1 VNETPLVSV
10 IVPAYNHAQYI
21 ETCLQSIYDDDY
33 PELEVIVMDDG
44 SRDDTFEVARRWRET
59 RPGRFGQFRLE
70 RQENRGLPR
79 TLNRLTSLAT
89 GEFIALVAS
98 DDYLLP
104 GGITTRL
111 RALEAHP
118 EWLAVFGDAHI
129 VDGDGALLHSSGTLG
144 FKGRHAEIFAHSHRM
159 ANELIFRWWV
169 PGPTMMMRRSA
180 LDPISGVGGYDESLS
195 FEDRDMYLR
204 LIARNALGFVS
215 EQVAAYRFPLEKQ
228 HLKPPEWIL
237 RDEARTDLKN
247 LSSFRGFQRAGLWVR
262 AHRIE
267 VKLTTDHGTR
277 GGFDRIKLCGLNA
290 LWGVFQ
296 AAHRGRTR
304 WWTRKW

>member
-10 IVPAYNHAQYI
+10 IIPAYNHARYI
-21 ETCLQSIYDDDY
+21 EECLESVYTDSY
-33 PELEVIVMDDG
+33 PEVEVLVLDDG
-44 SRDDTFEVARRWRET
+44 SSDDTFEVARRWRET
-59 RPGRFGQFRLE
+59 HPGRFQQFRLE
-70 RQENRGLPR
+70 RQENRGLPC
-79 TLNRLTSLAT
+79 TLNQLVSWAA
-89 GEFIALVAS
+89 GEFITLVAS

-104 GGITTRL
+104 GGITTRVS
-111 RALEAHP
+111 ALESHP
-118 EWLAVFGDAHI
+118 EWLAVFGDAYI
-129 VDGDGALLHSSGTLG
+129 VGDDGALLHPSGTIG
-144 FKGRHAEIFAHSHRM
+144 FKGRHAGVFAHSRRI

-204 LIARNALGFVS
+204 LIARNVLGFVS
-215 EQVAAYRFPLEKQ
+215 QPVAAYRFPIEKQ

-267 VKLTTDHGTR
+267 AKLATDHGTR
-277 GGFDRIKLCGLNA
+277 GGFDRVKLWGLNA
-290 LWGVFQ
+290 LWGAFQ
-296 AAHRGRTR
+296 AVHRGQVL
-304 WWTRKW
+304 WWTRQ